1 MKRCS
6 LGIWLIFL
14 GFIFGPI
21 LAWGAQP
28 ASLAGHWAGTI
39 DIPGMKLAIDL
50 DFTQNQDGSW
60 KGDISIPAQK
70 AVDLPLA
77 NISVEGRLVS
87 FEIIGVPGKPTF
99 KGEIS
104 QDGQVISGEFTQSD
118 RTFPFT
124 LKRTVSPAKK
134 AKQSLE
140 ALPQVVEKGLKG
152 LKVPGVALAVVKGQ
166 EVIFARGFGWRDVDK
181 KLPMTP
187 DTLLAIGSA
196 TKAFTTFTLGTLVDE
211 GRVEWEKPVRFY
223 IPWFRL
229 YDTFA
234 TLHLTPRD
242 LVTHRS
248 GLPRHDLVWYNNHSA
263 SREEFVRRLAY
274 LQPSADLRTKF
285 QYNNLMFLTAGYL
298 IEVLTGQTWEEA
310 VRERVLKPLE
320 MTRTNFSVLDSQ
332 KDSDFA
338 QPYRQA
344 KGKIKKIPFRIIT
357 NMGPAGSINSSVNE
371 MTHWLMVHL
380 NGGKYKGKTIIKP
393 QTLQD
398 MHLAHMPTG
407 TTPSIPE
414 ITPADYGLGW
424 FIDTYRGHQRVHHGG
439 NIDGFSA
446 MVWLMPQDG
455 LGFVALANKSGTA
468 LPELI
473 IRHAADLILGL
484 APRDWVGQAIERK
497 TKGEKEQEKAEKKK
511 QSRRQ
516 PGTRPAHKLEEYAG
530 LYHHPGYGDLK
541 VFLKEGQLYFKFNG
555 IVTPLEHWHYETFNA
570 LRAEDPTF
578 VDMKLTFRTNVDGLV
593 AAVEA
598 PFEPTIEPIVFTKK
612 PAQQFFEPEFLKKF
626 VGRYKL
632 LEQVVTVSLKGNRLT
647 VATPGQPEYELVPV
661 LGGEFALKQVKTIH
675 VKFILDKAGQVTGV
689 AFIQPNGIFEAKKIK

>member
-1 MKRCS
+1 M
-6 LGIWLIFL
+6 
-14 GFIFGPI
+14 
-21 LAWGAQP
+21 
-28 ASLAGHWAGTI
+28 
-39 DIPGMKLAIDL
+39 
-50 DFTQNQDGSW
+50 
-60 KGDISIPAQK
+60 
-70 AVDLPLA
+70 V
-77 NISVEGRLVS
+77 
-87 FEIIGVPGKPTF
+87 
-99 KGEIS
+99 
-104 QDGQVISGEFTQSD
+104 
-118 RTFPFT
+118 
-124 LKRTVSPAKK
+124 
-134 AKQSLE
+134 
-140 ALPQVVEKGLKG
+140 
-152 LKVPGVALAVVKGQ
+152 
-166 EVIFARGFGWRDVDK
+166 FARGFGWRDVDQ

-248 GLPRHDLVWYNNHSA
+248 GLPRHDLVWYNNYSA

-332 KDSDFA
+332 KDADFA
-338 QPYRQA
+338 QPYREE
-344 KGKIKKIPFRIIT
+344 KGKIKEIPFRIIT

-380 NGGKYKGKTIIKP
+380 NRGKYKGKTIIKP
-393 QTLQD
+393 QTLQY

-407 TTPSIPE
+407 ATPSIPE

-455 LGFVALANKSGTA
+455 LGFVALANKSSTA

-497 TKGEKEQEKAEKKK
+497 TKSEKEQEKAEKKK

-516 PGTRPAHKLEEYAG
+516 PGTRPAHKLEDYAG
-530 LYHHPGYGDLK
+530 LYHHPGYGDLE

-598 PFEPTIEPIVFTKK
+598 PFEPTVEPIVFTKK

-632 LEQVVTVSLKGNRLT
+632 LEQVVTISLKGNRLT
-647 VATPGQPEYELVPV
+647 ATMPGQPEYELVPV